1 MEGETSAPA
10 QPPPPPPP
18 PDAEGEDESTC
29 RDVFVEFMT
38 KVARFEELAES
49 GKRLL
54 MRFHQ
59 ELDYFQR
66 PQIPTESDV
75 MNQILKSNRTGRMR
89 SYLEAGCRLHCQN
102 ISNINQLRSCEDGLK
117 DHINKVKALLEEL
130 ECLVEDIYGITLTAS
145 LSALKVSDSHS
156 IDSKLTTESCI
167 MEEED
172 KSVDE
177 LDSDV
182 SYVTVM
188 VIIRNMLK
196 LDYMMQER
204 IISALSIKT
213 PSLELQSYC
222 LMWDLRPYIDD
233 NVMHLAWKMCP

>member
-1 MEGETSAPA
+1 MEGEASA
-10 QPPPPPPP
+10 PPPP
-18 PDAEGEDESTC
+18 PDAAREDESTC
-29 RDVFVEFMT
+29 RDAFVEFMT

-49 GKRLL
+49 GN
-54 MRFHQ
+54 RFLVRFSQ
-59 ELDYFQR
+59 ELDYFRR

-75 MNQILKSNRTGRMR
+75 MNQILKSNCTGRMR
-89 SYLEAGCRLHCQN
+89 SYLEAGCRLHCQD

-130 ECLVEDIYGITLTAS
+130 ECLVEDVHEITLTAS

-156 IDSKLTTESCI
+156 IDSKLTTESC
-167 MEEED
+167 MMEED

-196 LDYMMQER
+196 LDYMMQQR
-204 IISALSIKT
+204 IVSALSIKT

-222 LMWDLRPYIDD
+222 LMWNLRPYIDD

>member
-1 MEGETSAPA
+1 MEGEASA
-10 QPPPPPPP
+10 PPPP
-18 PDAEGEDESTC
+18 PDAAREDESTC
-29 RDVFVEFMT
+29 RDAFVEFMT

-49 GKRLL
+49 GN
-54 MRFHQ
+54 RFLVRFSQ
-59 ELDYFQR
+59 ELDYFRR

-75 MNQILKSNRTGRMR
+75 MNQILKSNCTGRMR
-89 SYLEAGCRLHCQN
+89 SYLEAGCRLHCQD

-130 ECLVEDIYGITLTAS
+130 ECLVEDVHEITLTAS

-156 IDSKLTTESCI
+156 IDSKLTTESCM
-167 MEEED
+167 MEGVSALQEED

-196 LDYMMQER
+196 LDYMMQQR
-204 IISALSIKT
+204 IVSALSIKT

-222 LMWDLRPYIDD
+222 LMWNLRPYIDD